1 MSSISAGTSTGTALV
16 STGDTTGALQL
27 QVNGTTPSVTLAAN
41 GSIGVGSTPGYGTS
55 GQVLTSAGSAAA
67 PTWTTPTTSG
77 LVFISS
83 QTVTTAYP
91 GVASVD
97 FTSGISSTYDNYQ
110 IVFSNFR
117 VSTGAARIRMRL
129 YSAGA
134 WATSYTSLGA
144 WGQSGSVV
152 GADINA
158 SQAFLGNN
166 NGGTPTSDTVWSGT
180 LTLGGVN
187 TSTSY
192 ASTVNGVV
200 VGAGNTSASSTITT
214 MGGTM
219 SVSGTVTGFQLYF
232 STGSVWFGTV
242 ALYGMAKS

>member
-117 VSTGAARIRMRL
+117 VSTGAARINMRL
-129 YSAGA
+129 YSGGA
-134 WATSYTSLGA
+134 WATAYMNALIY
-144 WGQSGSVV
+144 GQSGNVV
-152 GADINA
+152 GSKCVSNLTYIGSNE
-158 SQAFLGNN
+158 
-166 NGGTPTSDTVWSGT
+166 GGTVTSATVWSGS
-180 LTLGGVN
+180 LVLSSVN

-192 ASTVNGVV
+192 ASAVNGTIS
-200 VGAGNTSASSTITT
+200 GLGNTEASTTHLTIGATKST
-214 MGGTM
+214 
-219 SVSGTVTGFQLYF
+219 SGTVTGFQLYF
-232 STGSVWFGTV
+232 DTGSVWFGTV

>member
-1 MSSISAGTSTGTALV
+1 LALILDGNNTPTLGGVGYGDGTELAFSAAGTA
-16 STGDTTGALQL
+16 
-27 QVNGTTPSVTLAAN
+27 
-41 GSIGVGSTPGYGTS
+41 
-55 GQVLTSAGSAAA
+55 GQVLTSAGASA
-67 PTWTTPTTSG
+67 PTWSAPATSG

-97 FTSGISSTYDNYQ
+97 FTSGISSTYDNYK

-129 YSAGA
+129 YSGGA
-134 WATSYTSLGA
+134 WATPYVNIVMYGN
-144 WGQSGSVV
+144 SGGVV
-152 GADINA
+152 GTDINSNSA
-158 SQAFLGNN
+158 TLGSLNA
-166 NGGTPTSDTVWSGT
+166 GTPTSSTVWSGT

-200 VGAGNTSASSTITT
+200 VGAGNTGASSTITI

-219 SVSGTVTGFQLYF
+219 VASGTVTGFQLYF
-232 STGSVWFGTV
+232 DTGSVWFGTV
-242 ALYGMAKS
+242 SLYGMAKS